1 MGHRVNSSRKRFR
14 ELLARPGIIVQPAI
28 FDPFTARIAQNLGFE
43 AIAIG
48 GYAMGAHLATSEPLL
63 SLEDVANCVRYVTR
77 AVDVPLM
84 VDVGAGWGEPL
95 HVMHTIKVLEHA
107 GAASIHIEDQIFP
120 KRAHYH
126 KGVEHVIPLTE
137 MVKKLQA
144 AVRAR
149 SDPDFAIVARTD
161 AMLTDGY
168 EEGIRRA
175 RAFVEAGADLVMLFP
190 NDENETRR
198 APQDL
203 PGIPLVY
210 VNSDGN
216 RLGRGV
222 FATADLEK
230 WGWKV
235 AYDAITTINVTA
247 RVVRDVLGRLKETGR
262 TDLDQTEMIE
272 VRQFVEDTL
281 GLDRYYE
288 IEADTVEPEGAA
300 RGV

>member
-1 MGHRVNSSRKRFR
+1 
-14 ELLARPGIIVQPAI
+14 
-28 FDPFTARIAQNLGFE
+28 
-43 AIAIG
+43 
-48 GYAMGAHLATSEPLL
+48 
-63 SLEDVANCVRYVTR
+63 
-77 AVDVPLM
+77 M

-126 KGVEHVIPLTE
+126 KGIEHVIPLTE

-144 AVRAR
+144 AVRGR
-149 SDPDFAIVARTD
+149 SDLDFAIVARTD

-198 APQDL
+198 VPQDL

-222 FATADLEK
+222 FATADLQE

-235 AYDAITTINVTA
+235 AYDAITAINVTA
-247 RVVRDVLGRLKETGR
+247 RAVRDVLTRLKETGR
-262 TDLDQTEMIE
+262 TDLDQTEMIQ

-288 IEADTVEPEGAA
+288 IEADTVESEGAA